1 MAAHAKVLIVE
12 DSKFLR
18 MANEHVLAKAG
29 FEVSTAG
36 DGEEALR
43 VANDKLPDVILLDML
58 LPKISGLDVLRALKE
73 SPATVHIPVIVL
85 SVLPQRNEE
94 KLLREGAA
102 AYFDKGSL
110 DLDKHSER
118 LVTAV
123 RSVLAHV
130 NSRDRSQLLK

>member
-12 DSKFLR
+12 DSKLLCL
-18 MANEHVLAKAG
+18 ANEHVLAKAG

-73 SPATVHIPVIVL
+73 SPATVHIPVIVV

-102 AYFDKGSL
+102 AYLEKGSL

-118 LVTAV
+118 LVSTV
-123 RSVLAHV
+123 QSVLADV
-130 NSRDRSQLLK
+130 NSRDWNQLLK